1 MDHNFLAKLF
11 VEAT

>member
-1 MDHNFLAKLF
+1 MDHDFLAKLF